1 MPQAILAVLS
11 RRICSK
17 ARVKLRPHMC
27 PHSICPA
34 EYLTSSRAYT
44 IIIYMYSYITGT
56 LAGAEEGKV
65 IVDNNGIGYELNVS
79 SFTLA
84 RVGAVGARVK
94 LFTHLGVTDDAMRL
108 YGFAAEEER
117 AMFLKLITVSGIGP
131 KVALQI
137 LSGMDVRTL
146 ALAIVNSDTKAL
158 SRIKGIGKKTAE
170 RVIVELRERVEEDV
184 SGSGEVLG
192 VTQSSPIGQEAAAV
206 LVSLGLSRTDAV
218 KAVNAVIAGGK
229 AKTLEEV
236 ITLALRS
243 VDK

>member
-1 MPQAILAVLS
+1 
-11 RRICSK
+11 
-17 ARVKLRPHMC
+17 
-27 PHSICPA
+27 
-34 EYLTSSRAYT
+34 
-44 IIIYMYSYITGT
+44 MYSYITGT

-84 RVGAVGARVK
+84 RIGAVGARVQ